1 MNDLEERER
10 IQKARFEQMFRE
22 HFTGLCLFA
31 RKYTTDLDNAR
42 EVVHAVFVRIWENRA
57 DFDWDKPA
65 KSYLFTAVY
74 NRSLNFLRDSR
85 RFVKQ
90 GDLHPDLEPG
100 VVFANEM
107 EAAEL
112 ETRIQGA
119 IRNLPDK
126 CREVFELSRLE
137 GKKYP
142 EIAEIMNISVKTV
155 ESHMSKALSLL
166 RVDLKEYL
174 TLLLILM
181 IKNFEP

>member
-1 MNDLEERER
+1 
-10 IQKARFEQMFRE
+10 MFRE
-22 HFTGLCLFA
+22 HFTGLCFFA
-31 RKYTTDLDNAR
+31 RKYTADLDSAR
-42 EVVHAVFVRIWENRA
+42 EIVHAVFVRIWENRA
-57 DFDWDKPA
+57 DFDWEKPA

-74 NRSLNFLRDSR
+74 NRSMNFVRDAR

-90 GDLHPDLEPG
+90 DDLHPHVEQG
-100 VVFANEM
+100 AVFANEL

-112 ETRIQGA
+112 ETRIQRA

-155 ESHMSKALSLL
+155 ESHMSKALALL

-174 TLLLILM
+174 TLLLIWM
-181 IKNFEP
+181 IKNVNP